1 MKSLNCNKMTT
12 TTHTL
17 ELSNQMVN
25 SKGLVQTHSK
35 FSSYYELS
43 KPGITKMVVFSTT
56 VGYFLGLTSVSSHFS
71 TLEGLV
77 HFLLT
82 VLGTTFVSA
91 GSCAFNHYVERSF
104 DAKMARTQNRPLVN
118 GSLHPTQG
126 LLFALALSVIGLY
139 FVFLINDLTF
149 TLAIV
154 TTVTYIAVYTP
165 LKRKTTLSTI
175 IGALPG
181 AIPALGGY
189 TSVTNSLG
197 IPGILL
203 FSVLF
208 FWQLPHFYSLS
219 WLYRE
224 DYANG
229 GFVLDSVV
237 DPTGKNVSIKSS
249 IYIILLLATTTA
261 FYAFNVA
268 SVLFLVG
275 STFVGCYFL
284 YNAILFIKNR
294 TKKASRTLLISSY
307 IYLMTVFFLLLID
320 TLL

>member
-1 MKSLNCNKMTT
+1 MTT

-17 ELSNQMVN
+17 ELSNQMV
-25 SKGLVQTHSK
+25 SPKGLVNTTSK
-35 FSSYYELS
+35 FSSYYELT

-71 TLEGLV
+71 SLEGLI
-77 HFLLT
+77 HFILT
-82 VLGTTFVSA
+82 VLGTTLVSA
-91 GSCAFNHYVERSF
+91 GSCALNHYVERSF
-104 DAKMARTQNRPLVN
+104 DAKMTRTQNRPLVN
-118 GSLHPTQG
+118 GDLHPTQG
-126 LLFALALSVIGLY
+126 LLFSLALSIVGLY
-139 FVFLINDLTF
+139 FVFLINSLTF

-154 TTVTYIAVYTP
+154 TTVSYIAVYTP
-165 LKRKTTLSTI
+165 LKRKTTFSTI

-189 TSVTNSLG
+189 TSVTNSFG
-197 IPGILL
+197 VPGVLL
-203 FSVLF
+203 FLVLF

-229 GFVLDSVV
+229 GFVLDAVV
-237 DPTGKNVSIKSS
+237 DPSGRNVSVKSS
-249 IYIILLLATTTA
+249 IYIVLLLGITTA
-261 FYAFNVA
+261 FYVLDVA
-268 SVLFLVG
+268 SVIFLIGSTLVG
-275 STFVGCYFL
+275 GYFL
-284 YNAILFIKNR
+284 YNSFLFIKNR

>member
-1 MKSLNCNKMTT
+1 MTT

-25 SKGLVQTHSK
+25 SKGLVGTQSK

-77 HFLLT
+77 HFLFT

-91 GSCAFNHYVERSF
+91 GSCALNHYVERTYDS
-104 DAKMARTQNRPLVN
+104 KMARTQNRPLVS
-118 GSLHPTQG
+118 GALHPTQG
-126 LLFALALSVIGLY
+126 LLFALALSIIGLY

-149 TLAIV
+149 TLAVI
-154 TTVTYIAVYTP
+154 TTVIYIAVYTP
-165 LKRKTTLSTI
+165 LKRKTTFSTI

-189 TSVTNSLG
+189 TSVTNSFG
-197 IPGILL
+197 MPGILL
-203 FSVLF
+203 FLVLF

-237 DPTGKNVSIKSS
+237 DSTGRNVSVKSLF
-249 IYIILLLATTTA
+249 YILFLLATTIA
-261 FYAFNVA
+261 FYVFDVA
-268 SVLFLVG
+268 SVIFLVG
-275 STFVGCYFL
+275 STLVGGYFL
-284 YNAILFIKNR
+284 YNSILFIKNR

>member
-1 MKSLNCNKMTT
+1 MTT
-12 TTHTL
+12 TTHSI
-17 ELSNQMVN
+17 EISQQMVN
-25 SKGLVQTHSK
+25 HKGLVKPHSK

-56 VGYFLGLTSVSSHFS
+56 VGYFLGLTSVSTHFS
-71 TLEGLV
+71 SLEGLI
-77 HFLLT
+77 HFVLT
-82 VLGTTFVSA
+82 VLGTTLVSA
-91 GSCAFNHYVERSF
+91 GSCALNHFVEREF
-104 DAKMARTQNRPLVN
+104 DAKMARTENRPLVS
-118 GSLHPTQG
+118 GDLHPTQG
-126 LLFALALSVIGLY
+126 LLFALALSIIGLY
-139 FVFLINDLTF
+139 FVFLINSLTF

-165 LKRKTTLSTI
+165 LKRKTTFSTV

-189 TSVTNSLG
+189 TAVTNSFG
-197 IPGILL
+197 VAGVLL
-203 FSVLF
+203 FLVLF

-237 DPTGKNVSIKSS
+237 DETGKSVSYKSAF
-249 IYIILLLATTTA
+249 YVVLLVATTVS
-261 FYAFNVA
+261 FYLMYI
-268 SVLFLVG
+268 SSLFFLICSSLVG
-275 STFVGCYFL
+275 AYFL
-284 YNAILFIKNR
+284 YQTIQFMRNR
-294 TKKASRTLLISSY
+294 SKKMARTVLISSY
-307 IYLMTVFFLLLID
+307 IYLMSIFFLLLID